1 MTKIRIIGK
10 ITLITLL
17 VIIFFV
23 TSTPIG
29 RVATKTTLFVTQ
41 IIPNLPVRPLELISK
56 APSRQQISFKTSNGE
71 MASADLY
78 LPSGN
83 DRNPAVIFFMGV
95 VPPNRNDERIVS
107 MSEGLARTGT
117 AVLIPWLETQNA
129 EIIIKEDIESLI
141 SAYEFLELHNR
152 VIPEK
157 IGMAGICT
165 GASMA
170 IIAAQDSRIN
180 HKVHFINAF
189 AGYYDA
195 RDLIKAVSTKTKSY
209 RGTSEPWIP
218 DRLTTSLVNEH
229 LIYGSSEK
237 DKLILKEILT
247 NGYWTKEDRFSLSP
261 QGQST
266 LDLIS
271 GTTMANA
278 EKAIENLPVG
288 TRTYLKEI
296 SPSTKVADIQTKV
309 LLMHDT
315 SDLLIPP
322 EESKRFAEHL
332 SSLNKY
338 VYHTEFTFFKNVL
351 KVHKSE
357 NERTSTINLINQTL
371 KLYLHMYNVMRLLS

>member
-1 MTKIRIIGK
+1 MTKIRILGS
-10 ITLITLL
+10 ITLTILL
-17 VIIFFV
+17 VVIFFM

-29 RVATKTTLFVTQ
+29 RVAAKTTLFVTQ
-41 IIPNLPVRPLELISK
+41 IIPDLPVRPLELISK
-56 APSRQQISFKTSNGE
+56 TPSRQQISFKTSNGE

-95 VPPNRNDERIVS
+95 VPPNRNDERIVN

-180 HKVHFINAF
+180 QKVHFINAF

-332 SSLNKY
+332 SSLNKH

-357 NERTSTINLINQTL
+357 NERTSTINLITQTL

>member
-1 MTKIRIIGK
+1 MTKIRILGS
-10 ITLITLL
+10 ITLTILL
-17 VIIFFV
+17 VVIFFM

-56 APSRQQISFKTSNGE
+56 TPSRQQISFKTSNGE

-165 GASMA
+165 GASMV
-170 IIAAQDSRIN
+170 IIAAQDPRIN

-218 DRLTTSLVNEH
+218 DRLTTSLVNKH
-229 LIYGSSEK
+229 LIHGSLEK
-237 DKLILKEILT
+237 DKLILKEVLT
-247 NGYWTKEDRFSLSP
+247 NGYWTKENRFSLSP
-261 QGQST
+261 QGKST

-271 GTTMANA
+271 GTTIANA

-288 TRTYLKEI
+288 TRTYLEEI
-296 SPSTKVADIQTKV
+296 SPSTKVADIQTQV

-332 SSLNKY
+332 SSLNKH

-357 NERTSTINLINQTL
+357 NERTSTINLITQTL

>member
-1 MTKIRIIGK
+1 MTKIRIIGN

-41 IIPNLPVRPLELISK
+41 IIPNLPVRPLEWISK

-180 HKVHFINAF
+180 HKVHFVNAF

-218 DRLTTSLVNEH
+218 DRLTTSLVNKH

-271 GTTMANA
+271 GTTISNA

-288 TRTYLKEI
+288 TRAYLEEI

-322 EESKRFAEHL
+322 EESKRFAEDL

>member
-1 MTKIRIIGK
+1 MI
-10 ITLITLL
+10 
-17 VIIFFV
+17 
-23 TSTPIG
+23 STPLG
-29 RVATKTTLFVTQ
+29 RVATKTALFVTQ

-56 APSRQQISFKTSNGE
+56 TPSRQQISFKTSNGE

-218 DRLTTSLVNEH
+218 DRLTNSLVNKH

-271 GTTMANA
+271 GTTIANA

-288 TRTYLKEI
+288 TRTYLEEI